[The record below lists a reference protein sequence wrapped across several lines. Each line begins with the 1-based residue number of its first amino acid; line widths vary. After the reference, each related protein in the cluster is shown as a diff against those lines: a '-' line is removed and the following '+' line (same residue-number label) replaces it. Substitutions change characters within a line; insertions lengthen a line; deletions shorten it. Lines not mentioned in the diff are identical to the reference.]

1 MAAKDDKF
9 EHLNSL
15 DEARTVH
22 IESEKSALQAANA
35 KLRRLNEARDDF
47 LNELCHELRAPLIS
61 VMSFLEFLR
70 EDSLPPEEIKTL
82 SGFLHC
88 EVERLET
95 LVSDMLDLAKME
107 AGGLQHIY
115 TESDLNDIA
124 VQCIS
129 IVAIAAKRRN
139 ISLRLIRDPTLPSLA
154 LAANRIKQVI
164 INMLDNA
171 LKHSK
176 IGGEIVVTIENRP
189 DDVCLSVRDFG
200 LGIEPKDIQKVFSRF
215 ERIEVDGKESV
226 GTGLGMPLA
235 KNIIES
241 GHNGRIWVQSDGRN
255 KGTTFSFSI
264 PKQSLSHQSGDEER
278 ETMDLPPESSSP
290 LTSRAAQT
298 A

>member
-88 EVERLET
+88 EVERLGT

-107 AGGLQHIY
+107 AGGLQHTY
-115 TESDLNDIA
+115 TEADLNDIA
-124 VQCIS
+124 AQCIS

-139 ISLRLIRDPTLPSLA
+139 INLRLNSAPTLPSLA

-200 LGIEPKDIQKVFSRF
+200 LGIEPKDIQRS
-215 ERIEVDGKESV
+215 
-226 GTGLGMPLA
+226 LA
-235 KNIIES
+235 GSNVLRWTATRASARALECPW
-241 GHNGRIWVQSDGRN
+241 RR
-255 KGTTFSFSI
+255 T
-264 PKQSLSHQSGDEER
+264 L
-278 ETMDLPPESSSP
+278 
-290 LTSRAAQT
+290 SRAATT
-298 A
+298 AEYGFKVKGAIREPPSPSPSPSNPYPTNPMMTGAARRICRRKVRVR